1 MATDAAHH
9 RPSMH
14 QRGETTR
21 RRILDTAIEV
31 FGTYEYDGASTRMLA
46 ERAGVNLPAIQYY
59 FGSKEGLYR
68 AAIAQII
75 GDIEDRM
82 APVAARVAAALSD
95 GVLERRG
102 VLDLLHLL
110 LATFAELVL
119 SGDQPEARKRL
130 LVRAEA
136 DGSSALEPLHASMAA
151 NVVGPARALVG
162 RLIGRAADD
171 ERTAL
176 RTLAI
181 LGQVGIFCNRGARRG
196 LGWGEI
202 GADRVRDIQAIVRE
216 HTAAIF
222 ATTAAQS

>member
-1 MATDAAHH
+1 MGPEIM
-9 RPSMH
+9 RYRSSGC
-14 QRGETTR
+14 QRGEGTR
-21 RRILDTAIEV
+21 RRILETAIEV

-68 AAIAQII
+68 AAIDQII
-75 GDIEDRM
+75 RDIEERM
-82 APVAARVAAALSD
+82 SPVAAHVTARLAEANLD
-95 GVLERRG
+95 RQG

-110 LATFAELVL
+110 LDSFAELVL

-136 DGSSALEPLHASMAA
+136 DGMDALEPLQASMAE

-162 RLIGRAADD
+162 RLIGCAPQDQ
-171 ERTAL
+171 RTGL

-181 LGQVGIFCNRGARRG
+181 LGQVGVFCNRGARQG
-196 LGWGEI
+196 LGWTEI
-202 GADRVRDIQAIVRE
+202 GRDRVHAVQATVRE

-222 ATTAAQS
+222 AVIGPS

>member
-1 MATDAAHH
+1 MDPEIM
-9 RPSMH
+9 RYRSSSC
-14 QRGETTR
+14 QRGEGTR
-21 RRILDTAIEV
+21 RRILETAIEI

-68 AAIAQII
+68 AAIDQII
-75 GDIEDRM
+75 RDIEHRM
-82 APVAARVAAALSD
+82 SPVAAHVTASLADADLGRQS
-95 GVLERRG
+95 

-110 LATFAELVL
+110 LDSFAELVL

-136 DGSSALEPLHASMAA
+136 DGMNALEPLQASMAE

-162 RLIGRAADD
+162 RLIGRAPDD
-171 ERTAL
+171 QCTGLRAL
-176 RTLAI
+176 SI
-181 LGQVGIFCNRGARRG
+181 LGQVGAFCNRGARQG
-196 LGWGEI
+196 LGWTEI
-202 GADRVRDIQAIVRE
+202 GRDHVRAVQAIVRE

-222 ATTAAQS
+222 AAVAAS